1 RGGGKGGRC
10 QEFALAAA
18 LRIAERPRTLL
29 GAFGTDGTD
38 GPTDAAGAVVDGTTA
53 TRAAAAGLD
62 ARRALDQNDA
72 YTFFSTLS
80 DLIVTGPTNTNVN
93 DIYLAL
99 VGSRG

>member
-1 RGGGKGGRC
+1 LK
-10 QEFALAAA
+10 
-18 LRIAERPRTLL
+18 IAERPRTLL